1 MVEVELVYV
10 APSNDVHRVSLTL
23 EDGACVQD
31 VLTQSGFLE
40 RYPEIKDLPLGIFS
54 KRVALDVLVKDGDRI
69 EVYRPL
75 LIDPKDKRRV
85 LAKKRG

>member
-10 APSNDVHRVSLTL
+10 APSNDVHRVSLNVN
-23 EDGACVQD
+23 DGSCVLD
-31 VLTQSGFLE
+31 VLTQSGMLE
-40 RYPEIKDLPLGIFS
+40 RHPEIKDMPVGIFS